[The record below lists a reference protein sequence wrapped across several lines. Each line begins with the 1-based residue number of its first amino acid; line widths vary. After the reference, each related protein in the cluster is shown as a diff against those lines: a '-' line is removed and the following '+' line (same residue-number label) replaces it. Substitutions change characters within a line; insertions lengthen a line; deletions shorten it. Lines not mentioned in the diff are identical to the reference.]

1 MKALKIRFKKK
12 RLYAN
17 LIIGV
22 IWLVFAVIILFTEFT
37 EEENHWMIY
46 VYPIIGFLYL
56 GQYWYDSTFQ
66 YLIIDDNTIQRN
78 IFYGTNRKIALK
90 DITWIKKFAGDYIL
104 KSDQKDMHID
114 LRLIDE
120 SSLDELNKVVA
131 NLNLP
136 ADKTPFPSA
145 F

>member
-104 KSDQKDMHID
+104 KSDKKDMHID

-120 SSLDELNKVVA
+120 SSLDELNKALA

-136 ADKTPFPSA
+136 PDKTPFPSA

>member
-12 RLYAN
+12 RLYSN

-22 IWLVFAVIILFTEFT
+22 IWLVFAVIILFT

-114 LRLIDE
+114 LHLIDE
-120 SSLDELNKVVA
+120 SSLDELNKVLA

>member
-22 IWLVFAVIILFTEFT
+22 IWLVFAVIILFT

-120 SSLDELNKVVA
+120 SSLDELNKVLA

>member
-120 SSLDELNKVVA
+120 SSLDELNKVLA

>member
-12 RLYAN
+12 RLYSN

-114 LRLIDE
+114 LHLIDE
-120 SSLDELNKVVA
+120 SSLDELNKVLA

>member
-114 LRLIDE
+114 LHLIDE
-120 SSLDELNKVVA
+120 SSLDELNKVLA

>member
-90 DITWIKKFAGDYIL
+90 DITWIKKIAGDYIL
-104 KSDQKDMHID
+104 KSDKKDMHID

-120 SSLDELNKVVA
+120 SSLDELNKVLA

>member
-22 IWLVFAVIILFTEFT
+22 IWLVFAVIILFT

-104 KSDQKDMHID
+104 KSDTKDMHID

-120 SSLDELNKVVA
+120 SSLDELNKVLA

>member
-22 IWLVFAVIILFTEFT
+22 IWLVFAVIILFT

-114 LRLIDE
+114 LHLIDE
-120 SSLDELNKVVA
+120 SSLDELNKVLA